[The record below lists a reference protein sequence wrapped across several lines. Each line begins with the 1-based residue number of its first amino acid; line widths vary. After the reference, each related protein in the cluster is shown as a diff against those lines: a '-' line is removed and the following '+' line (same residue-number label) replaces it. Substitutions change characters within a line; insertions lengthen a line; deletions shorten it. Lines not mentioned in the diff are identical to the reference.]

1 MVKKLYLTA
10 IFTNHNKLKINTYL
24 YKYAKIYSKT

>member
-1 MVKKLYLTA
+1 MVKKLYLTV
-10 IFTNHNKLKINTYL
+10 IFANRNTLKINIYL

>member
-1 MVKKLYLTA
+1 MVKKLYLTV
-10 IFTNHNKLKINTYL
+10 IFTNHNALKINTYL